1 MLEEP
6 KPKMMVKSRHNL
18 NIWEE
23 SLDPSL
29 VYISKESNIPD
40 KWIRFDDIKNGE
52 YGDSIIKP
60 VNKYVEQMGIP
71 PTLVS
76 IDGNTVRLRQ
86 GNFAEIYLLV
96 EEAGFY
102 NSDRPHMRQYYKSA
116 DTTMPPADCFPES
129 YVFFVPW
136 AIDADVEVRFE
147 QPGIESP
154 VTIYESEFK
163 YRKIAN
169 DAQYIDPPLVKFHFN
184 RSGKHMQMPILGK
197 IRINSPIFDMVFQ
210 ADDIIIE
217 RVRSFYAT
225 KKEK

>member
-1 MLEEP
+1 MQEEQ

-29 VYISKESNIPD
+29 VYISKESNVPD
-40 KWIRFDDIKNGE
+40 KWIRFDDIQNGQ
-52 YGDSIIKP
+52 YANSIIKP
-60 VNKYVEQMGIP
+60 VNKYIEQMGIP

-76 IDGNTVRLRQ
+76 IENNTVRLRQ

-96 EEAGFY
+96 EDSGFY

-116 DTTMPPADCFPES
+116 DNTDPPLECFPNS

-136 AIDADVEVRFE
+136 AIDADVEVMFE
-147 QPGIESP
+147 QPTIEAP
-154 VTIYESEFK
+154 VTIYNSAFQYKTIGNDTK
-163 YRKIAN
+163 YF
-169 DAQYIDPPLVKFHFN
+169 DPPLVKFHFN
-184 RSGKHMQMPILGK
+184 RAGKHMQMPILGK
-197 IRINSPIFDMVFQ
+197 IKIGSPIFDMVFQ

-225 KKEK
+225 KKE

>member
-1 MLEEP
+1 MLEEQ
-6 KPKMMVKSRHNL
+6 KPKMMVKSKHNL

-23 SLDPSL
+23 SLDPGL
-29 VYISKESNIPD
+29 VYISKESNVPD

-52 YGDSIIKP
+52 YGNSVIKP

-71 PTLVS
+71 PSLVS
-76 IDGNTVRLRQ
+76 IEGNTVRLRQ

-96 EEAGFY
+96 ESAGFY

-116 DTTMPPADCFPES
+116 DTTDLPPECFPGS

-136 AIDADVEVRFE
+136 AIDANVEVRFE
-147 QPGIESP
+147 KPTIESP
-154 VTIYESEFK
+154 VTIYESAFQYKEISADTK
-163 YRKIAN
+163 YV
-169 DAQYIDPPLVKFHFN
+169 DPPLVKFHFN

-197 IRINSPIFDMVFQ
+197 IKINSPIFDMVFQ

-217 RVRSFYAT
+217 RIRRFYAT
-225 KKEK
+225 QKEQ